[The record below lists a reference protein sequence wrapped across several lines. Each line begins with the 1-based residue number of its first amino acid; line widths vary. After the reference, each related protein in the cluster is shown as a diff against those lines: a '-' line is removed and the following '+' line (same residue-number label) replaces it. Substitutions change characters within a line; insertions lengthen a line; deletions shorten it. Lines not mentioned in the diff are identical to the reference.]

1 MILTSK
7 ILDKLLN
14 SDYIKNIYPMIDHIK
29 TIVTWDGDEEY
40 PFYDIDLSIHV
51 NDPDMTTFNM
61 YEKGFD
67 PHYLIDEH
75 MIYLMKYVGVQRID
89 IKQIYVSVFGPD
101 NQNIYGNY

>member
-40 PFYDIDLSIHV
+40 PFYDIDLAILVHS
-51 NDPDMTTFNM
+51 P
-61 YEKGFD
+61 
-67 PHYLIDEH
+67 
-75 MIYLMKYVGVQRID
+75 
-89 IKQIYVSVFGPD
+89 
-101 NQNIYGNY
+101 

>member
-1 MILTSK
+1 
-7 ILDKLLN
+7 
-14 SDYIKNIYPMIDHIK
+14 
-29 TIVTWDGDEEY
+29 
-40 PFYDIDLSIHV
+40 
-51 NDPDMTTFNM
+51 M